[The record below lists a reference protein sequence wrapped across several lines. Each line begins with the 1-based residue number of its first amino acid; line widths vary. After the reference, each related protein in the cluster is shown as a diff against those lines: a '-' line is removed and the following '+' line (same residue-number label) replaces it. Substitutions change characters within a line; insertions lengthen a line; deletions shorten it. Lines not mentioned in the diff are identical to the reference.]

1 MFHPLRLVRL
11 DSRRVGRSVALAA
24 WEEMSSTTCKSG
36 VGNQSS
42 AVPPSPPPATPAC
55 SAATSSRSAAAT
67 ASAGRSTSTPS
78 GYSLWHCMAAFATGC
93 SRRRP
98 WRRRSRGCSRS
109 SPGAAG
115 GGPPLA
121 RVRTNPAFAKFV
133 AVNVDVWVLGLCV
146 PWNMLVSRLGRRDAA
161 LRPRPVHWLPARPKV
176 ALVGVVLASYHL
188 LPVDEGDGDS
198 AMDIVLDFLFR
209 CLVSWFAYPN

>member
-1 MFHPLRLVRL
+1 LADP
-11 DSRRVGRSVALAA
+11 SVAMGGDVVHYLQKWGWKSVLRGAA
-24 WEEMSSTTCKSG
+24 I
-36 VGNQSS
+36 
-42 AVPPSPPPATPAC
+42 
-55 SAATSSRSAAAT
+55 AAASD
-67 ASAGRSTSTPS
+67 ASVQCGHVFAQRCGHRQCWP
-78 GYSLWHCMAAFATGC
+78 LDLNAQRLLAMALYGGFCYGLFAPAPVAEAFA
-93 SRRRP
+93 RLFALLA
-98 WRRRSRGCSRS
+98 
-109 SPGAAG
+109 GADE
-115 GGPPLA
+115 GGPALA